1 MENSLVFDIGAN
13 NGDDAEVYLR
23 RGRKVVAVEANPDLC
38 AGLRERFA
46 AEITSGQF
54 VLVDKAISRR
64 RRVTLYVNTSD
75 HGWGTILPS
84 YAEHGRKMRGELR
97 AIEVE
102 TTTVIDLIREH
113 GVPHRLK
120 VDIEGVDY
128 LCLLDL
134 FDSDLPAHLSIER
147 PKSLG
152 DQMFALDLL
161 HRLGYARF
169 AFVDQTAAGNQIHS
183 TLGLFIDDLP
193 PAAWKGFVTA
203 KATNL
208 WLFGVRAL
216 SAIVRRTP
224 GLRSIAPGGRW
235 FDIHADL
242 AIPTA

>member
-13 NGDDAEVYLR
+13 NGDDADAYLK

-46 AEITSGQF
+46 AEIASGRF
-54 VLVDKAISRR
+54 VLVEKAISRR
-64 RRVTLYVNTSD
+64 PRVTLYVNTSD
-75 HGWGTILPS
+75 HGWGTILLS
-84 YAEHGRKMRGELR
+84 YAEHGRKLRGELR
-97 AIEVE
+97 PIEVE

-113 GVPHRLK
+113 GVPHRMK

-161 HRLGYARF
+161 HRLGYTRF
-169 AFVDQTAAGNQIHS
+169 AFVDQTAVGNQIHS

-193 PAAWKGFVTA
+193 PAAWTGFVTA
-203 KATNL
+203 RATNL
-208 WLFGVRAL
+208 WLFGLRAL

-224 GLRSIAPGGRW
+224 GLRSVAPRGRW